1 MSLLTN
7 DTHNGFSFINGQL
20 LWRRMEREVAEVY
33 SFYILALSHV
43 GLSSKVLTQDTL
55 LFILG
60 FPASIT
66 VKNNLYSLTTVLSM
80 EFLILHVLSLV
91 SYFPVGRTPLN
102 MIIIDLKYNFSMYQS
117 R

>member
-20 LWRRMEREVAEVY
+20 LRRRMEREVAEVY
-33 SFYILALSHV
+33 SFYILAMSHV

-66 VKNNLYSLTTVLSM
+66 VRNNLHSLTTVLSM
-80 EFLILHVLSLV
+80 GFLILHMLSSV
-91 SYFPVGRTPLN
+91 RYFPVGRTPLN
-102 MIIIDLKYNFSMYQS
+102 MIIIDMKYNFPMYQ